1 VAAAARTEDRR
12 SRDFLT
18 LELPMTDRSLL
29 FVPGNRPE
37 RFDKACAA
45 GADITLIDLEDA
57 VAAPDKDAARQA
69 IRAWLSASKPV
80 HLRING
86 ADTDWFRDDLALLA
100 LPGVRG
106 VVLPKAEHSASIA
119 EIHSAAPGVAVIAL
133 IESALGLRNLEDI
146 AAARIARFAFGSIDF
161 QLDLGI
167 TGEREE
173 LLFAR
178 SSLVFV
184 SRLAG
189 LPPPVDGVT
198 VALDDPAQ
206 LADDI
211 AYARRLGF
219 GGKLC
224 IHPRQVESVNAGFL
238 PPAADVEWAK
248 RVLEAADGAS
258 GNAIRLDGKMIDRP
272 VIERARAILQ
282 SAQRASP

>member
-1 VAAAARTEDRR
+1 
-12 SRDFLT
+12 
-18 LELPMTDRSLL
+18 MTDRSLL

-57 VAAPDKDAARQA
+57 VAPADKAPARDA
-69 IRAWLSASKPV
+69 IRAWLDASKSV
-80 HLRING
+80 YLRING
-86 ADTDWFRDDLALLA
+86 ADTDWFQDDLALLVR
-100 LPGVRG
+100 PGVRG
-106 VVLPKAEHSASIA
+106 VVLPKAEHSASIT
-119 EIHSAAPGVAVIAL
+119 EIHGVAHGLAVIAL
-133 IESALGLRNLEDI
+133 IESALGLRNVESI
-146 AAARIARFAFGSIDF
+146 ASAGIARFAFGSIDF

-167 TGEREE
+167 AGEREE

-206 LADDI
+206 LANDI

-224 IHPRQVESVNAGFL
+224 IHPRQVDAVNAGFL
-238 PPAADVEWAK
+238 PPAADVDWAT
-248 RVLEAADGAS
+248 RVLEAAEQAG
-258 GNAIRLDGKMIDRP
+258 GNAVRLDGKMIDRP
-272 VIERARAILQ
+272 VIDRARAIVQ
-282 SAQRASP
+282 SAQRGGT